1 MIKICQK
8 FNNELSAELE
18 SVLTKHGTGPKFVL
32 AFISLGISSKKT
44 STGQQV
50 GLNTFPGKMF
60 LWKQLISDQCCVF
73 TYILLVR
80 YLNRDR
86 IQKLAPNLDKIQI
99 RIRNKV
105 RINKVA
111 EYKLNL
117 DPDCHTAT
125 TMYTEQIQIFK
136 MRSCLT
142 TKLVR
147 ILLLRS
153 VNPGKERCSRCGA
166 HGRISIEYI
175 SQQI

>member
-60 LWKQLISDQCCVF
+60 LWKQLISDPCCGF
-73 TYILLVR
+73 TYIEFGSGS
-80 YLNRDR
+80 R
-86 IQKLAPNLDKIQI
+86 IG
-99 RIRNKV
+99 
-105 RINKVA
+105 
-111 EYKLNL
+111 
-117 DPDCHTAT
+117 
-125 TMYTEQIQIFK
+125 TEQIQIFK

-153 VNPGKERCSRCGA
+153 VNPGKERCSRCG
-166 HGRISIEYI
+166 GRISIEYI

>member
-1 MIKICQK
+1 MIKNCQ
-8 FNNELSAELE
+8 NSTMSSALSW
-18 SVLTKHGTGPKFVL
+18 SPCWQKHGTGPKFVL

-60 LWKQLISDQCCVF
+60 LWKQLISDQCCGF
-73 TYILLVR
+73 TNIILVR
-80 YLNRDR
+80 YLDRDR

-125 TMYTEQIQIFK
+125 TMYEYTEQIQIFK

-153 VNPGKERCSRCGA
+153 VNPGKERCSRCG
-166 HGRISIEYI
+166 GRISIEYI

>member
-1 MIKICQK
+1 M
-8 FNNELSAELE
+8 
-18 SVLTKHGTGPKFVL
+18 
-32 AFISLGISSKKT
+32 
-44 STGQQV
+44 
-50 GLNTFPGKMF
+50 
-60 LWKQLISDQCCVF
+60 QCGF

-80 YLNRDR
+80 YLDRDR
-86 IQKLAPNLDKIQI
+86 IQKLASNLDKIQI

-125 TMYTEQIQIFK
+125 TMYEYTEQIQMFK

-153 VNPGKERCSRCGA
+153 VNPGKERCSRCG
-166 HGRISIEYI
+166 GRISIEYI